1 MQLRSPAFAD
11 GEGLPRPFTADGDN
25 LSPPLQWSGLPPGT
39 ASLALLMD
47 DPDAAGGTWIHWVLF
62 NLPPDLPGLPAGLPP
77 APVLTVADN
86 ARHGRCWGVNSF
98 TRIGYQGPEPPPGPA
113 HRYRFTLVALDRP
126 LGCEPGSDPHALLA
140 AMAGH
145 RLAQAQLTARYSSRP
160 ATGSRTRPRPT

>member
-1 MQLRSPAFAD
+1 M
-11 GEGLPRPFTADGDN
+11 
-25 LSPPLQWSGLPPGT
+25 
-39 ASLALLMD
+39 
-47 DPDAAGGTWIHWVLF
+47 LF

-77 APVLTVADN
+77 APVLTVAGN

-145 RLAQAQLTARYSSRP
+145 RLGQAQLTARYASSP